1 MKKVIL
7 AIGLLVGPLAVFAQ
21 QPGTRPNQTT
31 TTSAPGTN
39 NSGASHLGNR
49 ATASSPANGAAAG
62 MTGTDE
68 DLMRQNR
75 EGMQAVAAVQPT
87 STQLSKA
94 DQDLMREVAIGGMM
108 QLEMSRAVVSRTQN
122 ERVRQLAQA
131 EIDEQTAL
139 SEKLK
144 AIAQAKGV
152 GMPASTDAAG
162 RDMTQKLASLSGQEL
177 DRYYLRESA
186 VKGHEKLD
194 QTMEKVKSRA
204 TDANLKALA
213 EAAHPLVRT
222 HLQLARNLAGSTNA
236 TMTNPGR

>member
-7 AIGLLVGPLAVFAQ
+7 AIGLLVGPLVVFAQ

-31 TTSAPGTN
+31 TAPAPGTN

-49 ATASSPANGAAAG
+49 ATASSPANGTA
-62 MTGTDE
+62 GTDE

-75 EGMQAVAAVQPT
+75 EGMQAVSAIQPT
-87 STQLSKA
+87 SAKLSNA
-94 DQDLMREVAIGGMM
+94 DQDLMREVAMGGMM

-122 ERVRQLAQA
+122 ERVRRLAQA

-177 DRYYLRESA
+177 DQYYLRESG
-186 VKGHEKLD
+186 VRGHEKLD
-194 QTMEKVKSRA
+194 RTMEKVKSRA

-213 EAAHPLVRT
+213 EAAHPLVKT
-222 HLQLARNLAGSTNA
+222 HLQLARNLAGSTNS